1 MKISAHYRR
10 RTWSFF
16 YYIFVRNTWYFCQ
29 KYNRIRLNTS
39 LALRRYSFLFIP
51 FNTISIIWMIFLF
64 FAYFPGFHWYF
75 GIVRYPWVGIRM
87 MSQTADCLP
96 NRDRAGAAIGRFP
109 SAERREPKGDR
120 ELGADWS
127 TLFTSETTAK
137 EGWTEGKCEL
147 GGIICK
153 RL

>member
-1 MKISAHYRR
+1 
-10 RTWSFF
+10 
-16 YYIFVRNTWYFCQ
+16 
-29 KYNRIRLNTS
+29 
-39 LALRRYSFLFIP
+39 
-51 FNTISIIWMIFLF
+51 
-64 FAYFPGFHWYF
+64 
-75 GIVRYPWVGIRM
+75 M

-137 EGWTEGKCEL
+137 EGWTEESVNWEESSANVCRES
-147 GGIICK
+147 I
-153 RL
+153 